1 MDAADVFRQG
11 LGPAI
16 SRPHHSQYYYHPQGA
31 PHFPPPTS
39 QPAAPLRRP
48 PTQQRDDEVDGS
60 SHRIAHTLT
69 ACCRC
74 RQRKTRCDPTLPRC
88 LPCERSGSV
97 CEYFDTTRNK
107 KINRNYVVHLQQ
119 KVRQL
124 EAELSQYTD
133 DDTEYPESA
142 EDMVRPG
149 GLVKL
154 HEADE
159 TPRYLGPS
167 SGIAMTRL
175 LMEQAKRYTD
185 SQRISELIPDVR
197 ARRLDR
203 LNRMQSIVNIGASI
217 SGPSGMA
224 ARKKSCF
231 PMISAHPA
239 QALPTRQVVDKLI
252 EIFNSRAQYFTPTLH
267 EKEFEK
273 DLQDVYDGNTDP
285 YKNFVVRMVL
295 AISLQKL
302 DIQYA
307 GLADSYY
314 LAAMTYFE
322 DVVRPKDLKTLQC
335 LILIGSYSL
344 LTPTRTVVYHIIGLA
359 TRICQ
364 QLGLADEK
372 TISAGYSMGLIDPLQ
387 MDMRRRLVWIV
398 TGNELGLAHAMGRP
412 NGFAKGDDFMD
423 VQFFETVDDEYI
435 TEEGIRPGPPSE
447 KKLVAIHFCKMRI
460 RQAEIRRNLYEKKRP
475 EPRDSNSPIFVEME
489 RNIQDWIDSAPQE
502 PVWCKPWFTGRYHTM
517 AISLHRPSPQ
527 IPRPSSRSAAICYDS
542 AVYIINLSN
551 QQVKKSAV
559 DITWVFVLTL
569 NMSLNVLLWA
579 VSYREVREAHPKDDV
594 EEIINVALDVIDQ
607 CSERWPGTKNASQ
620 LYSIFGRACL
630 QSYDTDDD
638 PSGASSFTSPL
649 LMDSASPADSENSST
664 TVTNGS
670 AFAQNQQRPVFT
682 QPVFG
687 YTLDSAE
694 DMNTFSFDTNPFQQ
708 PTFRSNSIFRNPSSE
723 PAEGRRPSYG
733 YFPPDFKHPSQGDAP
748 QSGESKP
755 PVGDNFHQTQS
766 PPMGMHQD
774 QIPTPPD
781 SMTATSNSF
790 SPPMTSY
797 SSTTGS
803 PTPKMTYASP
813 MPMNMNQQQQSVPPA
828 HMKYEP
834 APDKIKYEQPSTPN
848 SQPTPQQTPQQSSH
862 RTPTF
867 AVPPLPHHVV
877 NGHRQ
882 PPQQQRSLPSQ
893 HPHTVNDW
901 FSPPPPFISPY
912 AFNDISST
920 NGFWN
925 DAAASNAAF
934 SGIMGGGGYES
945 TSPTSMAGGFGGR
958 PGMPGFGF
966 AAERHGSLSVDQQVE
981 LMNILE
987 TDGVG
992 EINQFLG
999 MDMSGISG
1007 APSPGGDLRWN

>member
-1 MDAADVFRQG
+1 MSFAKGSVPPCLDLLIPNTITILKA
-11 LGPAI
+11 LPI
-16 SRPHHSQYYYHPQGA
+16 SRSLPNRLPLYAGPQHSSE
-31 PHFPPPTS
+31 TMRS
-39 QPAAPLRRP
+39 
-48 PTQQRDDEVDGS
+48 T
-60 SHRIAHTLT
+60 
-69 ACCRC
+69 
-74 RQRKTRCDPTLPRC
+74 RKTRCDPTLPRC

-97 CEYFDTTRNK
+97 CEYYDTTRNK

-154 HEADE
+154 NESDE

-203 LNRMQSIVNIGASI
+203 LTRMQSIVNMNASI

-224 ARKKSCF
+224 GRKKSF

-239 QALPTRQVVDKLI
+239 QSLPTRQVVDKLI

-273 DLQDVYDGNTDP
+273 DLEDVYDGNTDP

-314 LAAMTYFE
+314 LAAMQYFE
-322 DVVRPKDLKTLQC
+322 DVIRPKDLKTLQC

-344 LTPTRTVVYHIIGLA
+344 LTPTRTVVFHIIGLA

-387 MDMRRRLVWIV
+387 MDMRRRLTWIV

-423 VQFFETVDDEYI
+423 VQFFEAVDDEYI
-435 TEEGIRPGPPSE
+435 TEDGIRPGPPSE

-475 EPRDSNSPIFVEME
+475 EPRDSNSPVFIDME
-489 RNIQDWIDSAPQE
+489 RKIKDWIDSAPQE

-527 IPRPSSRSAAICYDS
+527 IPRPSSRSASICYDS

-630 QSYDTDDD
+630 QSYDTNDD
-638 PSGASSFTSPL
+638 PSNSSGASTFTSPL
-649 LMDSASPADSENSST
+649 LADSASPAASENSLST
-664 TVTNGS
+664 TVSNGS
-670 AFAQNQQRPVFT
+670 AFTQNQQRPLFT

-687 YTLDSAE
+687 YTVDSAE
-694 DMNTFSFDTNPFQQ
+694 DMNAFSFESNPFQQ

-723 PAEGRRPSYG
+723 PTEGRRPSYG
-733 YFPPDFKHPSQGDAP
+733 YFPPDFKHPAPGDSTHA
-748 QSGESKP
+748 GESKP
-755 PVGDNFHQTQS
+755 PVGHNPHQTQS
-766 PPMGMHQD
+766 PPTGMHHD

-781 SMTATSNSF
+781 SMSTTSNSF

-813 MPMNMNQQQQSVPPA
+813 MPINMSQQQTVPPA
-828 HMKYEP
+828 HMKYES
-834 APDKIKYEQPSTPN
+834 APDNMKYEPPSTPN
-848 SQPTPQQTPQQSSH
+848 AQPTPQQTPQQSCH

-867 AVPPLPHHVV
+867 AVPPLPQHVI
-877 NGHRQ
+877 NGQRQ
-882 PPQQQRSLPSQ
+882 LPQQQRPLPQQTNSA
-893 HPHTVNDW
+893 NDW
-901 FSPPPPFISPY
+901 FSPAPHFMSPY
-912 AFNDISST
+912 SFNDMNNT

-925 DAAASNAAF
+925 DAAASSAAF
-934 SGIMGGGGYES
+934 TGIMAGGGYES
-945 TSPTSMAGGFGGR
+945 TSPTSMGGFGGR
-958 PGMPGFGF
+958 QGMPPGFGF
-966 AAERHGSLSVDQQVE
+966 GAERHGSLSVDQQVE
-981 LMNILE
+981 LMQILE

-992 EINQFLG
+992 EINNFLG

-1007 APSPGGDLRWN
+1007 APSPNGNIGWN

>member
-1 MDAADVFRQG
+1 
-11 LGPAI
+11 
-16 SRPHHSQYYYHPQGA
+16 
-31 PHFPPPTS
+31 
-39 QPAAPLRRP
+39 
-48 PTQQRDDEVDGS
+48 
-60 SHRIAHTLT
+60 
-69 ACCRC
+69 
-74 RQRKTRCDPTLPRC
+74 
-88 LPCERSGSV
+88 
-97 CEYFDTTRNK
+97 
-107 KINRNYVVHLQQ
+107 
-119 KVRQL
+119 
-124 EAELSQYTD
+124 
-133 DDTEYPESA
+133 
-142 EDMVRPG
+142 MVRPG

-203 LNRMQSIVNIGASI
+203 LNRMQSVVNMGASV
-217 SGPSGMA
+217 SGPSGA
-224 ARKKSCF
+224 AGRKKSF

-239 QALPTRQVVDKLI
+239 QNLPTRQVVDKLI

-267 EKEFEK
+267 EKEFAR

-314 LAAMTYFE
+314 LAAMQYFE

-335 LILIGSYSL
+335 LILVGSYSL
-344 LTPTRTVVYHIIGLA
+344 LTPTRTVVFHIIGLA

-372 TISAGYSMGLIDPLQ
+372 TISAGYDMGLIDPLQ

-412 NGFAKGDDFMD
+412 NGFAKADDFMD
-423 VQFFETVDDEYI
+423 VHFFETVDDENI

-460 RQAEIRRNLYEKKRP
+460 RQAEIRRTLYEKKRP
-475 EPRDSNSPIFVEME
+475 EPRDSNSPVFIEME
-489 RNIQDWIDSAPQE
+489 RKIQEWLDTAPQE
-502 PVWCKPWFTGRYHTM
+502 P
-517 AISLHRPSPQ
+517 
-527 IPRPSSRSAAICYDS
+527 IPRPSSRSASICYDS

-551 QQVKKSAV
+551 QQVKKCAV

-630 QSYDTDDD
+630 QSYDTNDD
-638 PSGASSFTSPL
+638 PYISSGTSTFTSPL
-649 LMDSASPADSENSST
+649 LVDGDSPAASEHSLCT
-664 TVTNGS
+664 TVSNGS
-670 AFAQNQQRPVFT
+670 AFAHNQQRPIFT

-687 YTLDSAE
+687 FNVEGTE
-694 DMNTFSFDTNPFQQ
+694 DLNTFNFDSNPFQQ

-733 YFPPDFKHPSQGDAP
+733 YFPPDFKHPST
-748 QSGESKP
+748 GEPTHAEDTKP
-755 PVGDNFHQTQS
+755 PVGATPQGSQS
-766 PPMGMHQD
+766 PSMGMPPD
-774 QIPTPPD
+774 SIPTPPD
-781 SMTATSNSF
+781 SMTASSNSF

-813 MPMNMNQQQQSVPPA
+813 MPMNMNQQQQTVPPA
-828 HMKYEP
+828 HMKYEQTS
-834 APDKIKYEQPSTPN
+834 DNIKYEAPSTPN
-848 SQPTPQQTPQQSSH
+848 AQPTPQQTPQQPN

-867 AVPPLPHHVV
+867 AVPPLPHHIL
-877 NGHRQ
+877 NGQRQ
-882 PPQQQRSLPSQ
+882 PPQQQRPLAQQSNS
-893 HPHTVNDW
+893 VNDW
-901 FSPPPPFISPY
+901 YSPQQPFMSTY
-912 AFNDISST
+912 AFGDMSSA

-934 SGIMGGGGYES
+934 TGIMGGGGYEG
-945 TSPTSMAGGFGGR
+945 TSPTSIGGGFAGR
-958 PGMPGFGF
+958 PGMPPGFGY
-966 AAERHGSLSVDQQVE
+966 ATERHGSLSVGQQVE

-987 TDGVG
+987 TDGMG
-992 EINQFLG
+992 EIDNFLG

-1007 APSPGGDLRWN
+1007 VPSPGWH